1 MLPILSIYRVYM
13 YFQVLLIC
21 LLLIFFRYEVKDLT
35 FDEKEDIYGIVINF
49 NEDVQIKTSHWT
61 INLFTM
67 IGRIGGIIGVGQ
79 TITWIFSIGFEKL
92 MNFYNVAVKE

>member
-1 MLPILSIYRVYM
+1 M
-13 YFQVLLIC
+13 IC
-21 LLLIFFRYEVKDLT
+21 LPLKFFRYEVKELI

-49 NEDVQIKTSHWT
+49 NENIEIKTSHWT
-61 INLFTM
+61 INIFTM